1 LIRPATGRGRNPA
14 VAWDPVP
21 TPVLGEHEKALDRR
35 EPPIATPYLL
45 SLGWLAINPNFAPRK
60 GNPRFENLL
69 RKTG

>member
-1 LIRPATGRGRNPA
+1 M
-14 VAWDPVP
+14 P